1 MFCQNTLKI
10 QAAIA
15 AKREEVFKRNLPE
28 AQETLE
34 LLNLQLEVAEEY
46 GDVDMINTT
55 IGLITKTLR
64 EMVPVPR
71 AVNEDAVM
79 VKGLLNE
86 VINKIAPK
94 EEVKPAVTVSKPHSL
109 GEELG
114 ELREL
119 FGLANAEVKL
129 FSEIDQLKLENESLK
144 RHLANNGAKPVHGRQ
159 PLDPK
164 QQHLETSINDV
175 LQPDVVS
182 ATVAALAPMLA
193 ELVYKAVQTQMAVLN
208 LAEAES
214 EVEVELKEALDRL
227 DQVELTA
234 KEVTPVEKPKP
245 KPVHQKPVPTPD
257 DLEPEQ
263 AKTRGK

>member
-10 QAAIA
+10 QSAIA
-15 AKREEVFKRNLPE
+15 AKRDEVFKRNLPY
-28 AQETLE
+28 AQEKLE
-34 LLNLQLEVAEEY
+34 LLAIQLEVAEEY
-46 GDVDMINTT
+46 GHEDMINTT
-55 IGLITKTLR
+55 IELITKTLR
-64 EMVPVPR
+64 EMAPVAR
-71 AVNEDAVM
+71 AVHEDAVM

-86 VINKIAPK
+86 VINTIAPK
-94 EEVKPAVTVSKPHSL
+94 EEVKPVVTTGGTKSL

-119 FGLANAEVKL
+119 FGLANAEVKP

-144 RHLANNGAKPVHGRQ
+144 RHIANNGAKPGHGRQ

-182 ATVAALAPMLA
+182 ATIEALVPILA
-193 ELVYKAVQTQMAVLN
+193 ELVTAAVQSQMTVLN

-214 EVEVELKEALDRL
+214 EVEVELKDALDQL
-227 DQVELTA
+227 DQLENAA
-234 KEVTPVEKPKP
+234 KDVTPVEKPKP

-263 AKTRGK
+263 PKSRVK

>member
-10 QAAIA
+10 QSAIA
-15 AKREEVFKRNLPE
+15 AKRDEVFKRNLPE
-28 AQETLE
+28 AQEKLE
-34 LLNLQLEVAEEY
+34 LLLLQLEVAEEY
-46 GDVDMINTT
+46 GHEDMINTT

-64 EMVPVPR
+64 EMAPEKREVH
-71 AVNEDAVM
+71 EDAVK
-79 VKGLLNE
+79 VKGLLDE

-94 EEVKPAVTVSKPHSL
+94 EEIKPTVTTSETKSL
-109 GEELG
+109 DEELG
-114 ELREL
+114 ALREL
-119 FGLANAEVKL
+119 FGLANEEVKP

-144 RHLANNGAKPVHGRQ
+144 RQLAGGGAKPVHGRQ
-159 PLDPK
+159 PLEPK
-164 QQHLETSINDV
+164 QQNLETSINDV

-193 ELVYKAVQTQMAVLN
+193 ELVYKAVQAQMTVLN
-208 LAEAES
+208 LAGAES
-214 EVEVELKEALDRL
+214 NVEVELEEALDRL

-245 KPVHQKPVPTPD
+245 KPAQPKPVPTPD

-263 AKTRGK
+263 PKARGK

>member
-1 MFCQNTLKI
+1 MATLMNFGIESNYARKCEAIYAKNLSKRDETIQIAKLIIERAQAYNDEDMFNS
-10 QAAIA
+10 
-15 AKREEVFKRNLPE
+15 AKKQVIEMLNGLTTHHALPSPKL
-28 AQETLE
+28 AE
-34 LLNLQLEVAEEY
+34 LSSFLDELS
-46 GDVDMINTT
+46 
-55 IGLITKTLR
+55 
-64 EMVPVPR
+64 
-71 AVNEDAVM
+71 
-79 VKGLLNE
+79 
-86 VINKIAPK
+86 PK
-94 EEVKPAVTVSKPHSL
+94 EPVVDVVPAEAEKEATL
-109 GEELG
+109 TEEISRLRA
-114 ELREL
+114 ELNPSNHIPYL
-119 FGLANAEVKL
+119 
-129 FSEIDQLKLENESLK
+129 SEIDQLKLENESLK

-193 ELVYKAVQTQMAVLN
+193 ELVNNAVQTQMAVLT
-208 LAEAES
+208 LAQAES

-263 AKTRGK
+263 PKARGK